1 MKALLYQRSISRF
14 AAAKVMA
21 KISTGLAT
29 NLGPLSLSDIE
40 EPKLPG
46 KDWQRVYPLLSGIC
60 GSDLSTIGSDS
71 SRYFEPIVSFP
82 FVPGHELVGEIE
94 TDNKTRTRVV
104 IEPVLSCSARGIS
117 PLCPYC
123 EKGETG
129 NCQMINFG
137 HISPGLQTGYCSD
150 TGGGWSGS
158 LVAHKSQIH
167 LIPPQMTDEQAVM
180 VEPTACGVH
189 AALSAQV
196 QSDSTV
202 VIMGAGTMGLTTL
215 AALKKYSPP
224 KTTIISAKYDHQRK
238 LAKSLGADIVT
249 NPTQLTRSVRLQT
262 KSLETQGRLNGGAD
276 IVIDCVGNSLS
287 LNQALKIVR
296 PKGKIV
302 LVGMPGQIKIDL
314 APLWQR
320 EISLIGA
327 YAYGSENLN
336 NKILDSNQKP
346 IRSFDLA
353 LELVMSA
360 NLERLVST
368 SYPLD
373 RFEDA
378 LDHATNAGPRGA
390 IKIVFDLRQ
399 QNNFQFRRNS

>member
-1 MKALLYQRSISRF
+1 
-14 AAAKVMA
+14 MA

-29 NLGPLSLSDIE
+29 NIGPLNLSDIG
-40 EPKLPG
+40 EPELPG
-46 KDWQRVYPLLSGIC
+46 KDWHRVYPLLSGIC
-60 GSDLSTIGSDS
+60 GSDLATIGSDS

-82 FVPGHELVGEIE
+82 FVPGHELVGEVE
-94 TDNKTRTRVV
+94 TEDKTKTRVV

-117 PLCPYC
+117 PLCSYC
-123 EKGETG
+123 KKGQTG
-129 NCQMINFG
+129 NCEMINFG

-150 TGGGWSGS
+150 TGGGWSSS

-167 LIPPQMTDEQAVM
+167 YVPTEMTNEQAVM

-189 AALSAQV
+189 AALSAKIQP
-196 QSDSTV
+196 DSTV

-215 AALKKYSPP
+215 AALKKYSCPE
-224 KTTIISAKYDHQRK
+224 TTIISAKYDHQRK

-249 NPTQLTRSVRLQT
+249 SPTQLMRSVRLQT
-262 KSLETQGRLNGGAD
+262 RSLEVDGRLSGGAD
-276 IVIDCVGNSLS
+276 VVIDCVGNSHS
-287 LNQALKIVR
+287 LDQALKIVR
-296 PKGKIV
+296 PKGKII
-302 LVGMPGQIKIDL
+302 LVGMPGHIKIDL

-327 YAYGSENLN
+327 YAYGNET
-336 NKILDSNQKP
+336 IDHQIPDSNQKP
-346 IRSFDLA
+346 LRSFDLA
-353 LELVMSA
+353 FDLVMSA
-360 NLERLVST
+360 NLQRLVSA

-378 LDHATNAGPRGA
+378 LDHAANAGPRGA
-390 IKIVFDLRQ
+390 VKIVFDIRQ